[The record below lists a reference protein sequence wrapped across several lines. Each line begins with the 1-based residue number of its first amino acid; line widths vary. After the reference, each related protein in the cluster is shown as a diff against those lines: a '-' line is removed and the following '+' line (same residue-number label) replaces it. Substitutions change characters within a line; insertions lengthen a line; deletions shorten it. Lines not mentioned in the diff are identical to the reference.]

1 MVCRIR
7 GKHSH
12 FCIGRAQ
19 SIQCAMTQHTAAVG
33 RRHVRLVVTDTHQVN
48 LPIEA
53 DVGYPVGSV
62 SKVVLLPTEPAI

>member
-1 MVCRIR
+1 
-7 GKHSH
+7 
-12 FCIGRAQ
+12 
-19 SIQCAMTQHTAAVG
+19 MTQHTAAVG